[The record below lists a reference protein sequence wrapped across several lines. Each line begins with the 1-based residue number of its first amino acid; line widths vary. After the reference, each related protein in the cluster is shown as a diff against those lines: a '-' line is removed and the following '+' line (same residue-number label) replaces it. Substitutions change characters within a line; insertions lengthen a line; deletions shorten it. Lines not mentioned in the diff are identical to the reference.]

1 MSNTRV
7 PRLVSNRFA
16 WATATALWSFA
27 SIAARPAIG
36 EGQAAPFHLLEA
48 TVDSIHA
55 AYKTGRLTSRQL
67 VQQYL
72 DRIEAY
78 DKKGPAINAIIT
90 VNPKA
95 LDEADRLDAAFKTSG
110 FVGPLHGIPIILK
123 DQIDAVGMP
132 TTLGSVLFKDYYPD
146 RDAFVTQKLKQAG
159 AIILAKATLGE
170 LGGGDTHGSLFG
182 STRNPYALDRTAGGS
197 SGGSGASLSAN
208 FATLAVGQESFAS
221 IRRPAAWNGVVG
233 MRPTV
238 SLVSRS
244 GAYDG
249 SPELNGSLGPMARTV
264 ADLARL
270 LDVMVGDDPEDPI
283 TAFTLGHVPATYTA
297 ALDTNGLKGA
307 RIGVLRQSIGY
318 QSEPESA
325 DFAKVTAAFNKAV
338 GELKAA
344 GAILVDPVVIPRLAE
359 LLATRALGPAEAD
372 ESFKQYFG
380 RSAKAPFAS
389 RDEMLRSPSFDS
401 VSPISRARLRTPLDS
416 LKNAEYI
423 AARDTL
429 MKSVMKVM
437 ADQQLT
443 AIVYKAVEHQPTL
456 IADGTRPPYVN
467 QKGATALNTFLA
479 LVPAISVPAGFT
491 SDNLPTGIV
500 FMGGP
505 WDDATV
511 IKLAYAYEQ
520 ATHHRRPPATT
531 PALPRE
537 P

>member
-1 MSNTRV
+1 MGNRRIPRASN
-7 PRLVSNRFA
+7 LFG

-27 SIAARPAIG
+27 SIAARPAVG
-36 EGQAAPFHLLEA
+36 ECQAAPFHLLEA

-55 AYKTGRLTSRQL
+55 AYKTGRLTARQL
-67 VQQYL
+67 VQRYL

-78 DKKGPAINAIIT
+78 DKKGPAINAVIT

-95 LDEADRLDAAFKTSG
+95 LDEADRLDAAFKRSG

-146 RDAFVTQKLKQAG
+146 HDAFVTQKLKQAG
-159 AIILAKATLGE
+159 AIIVAKATLGE
-170 LGGGDTHGSLFG
+170 FGTGDAHGSLFG
-182 STRNPYALDRTAGGS
+182 STRTPYALDRTAGGS
-197 SGGSGASLSAN
+197 SGGSGASVSAN
-208 FATLAVGQESFAS
+208 FATLAIGQEGFSS

-233 MRPTV
+233 MRP
-238 SLVSRS
+238 SAGLVSRS
-244 GAYDG
+244 GVYNGWPDI
-249 SPELNGSLGPMARTV
+249 NGSLGPMSRTV

-270 LDVMVGDDPEDPI
+270 LDVMVGYDTEDPL
-283 TAFTLGHVPATYTA
+283 TAFGVGHVPATYTT
-297 ALDTNGLKGA
+297 ALDKNGLKGT

-318 QSEPESA
+318 QSDPESA
-325 DFAKVTAAFNKAV
+325 DFATVTAAFDNAL
-338 GELKAA
+338 GELKSA
-344 GAILVDPVVIPRLAE
+344 GAVLVDPIVIPRLAE
-359 LLATRALGPAEAD
+359 LLDTRAQGPREAD
-372 ESFKQYFG
+372 ESFTTYFG
-380 RSAKAPFAS
+380 RSAKTPFAS
-389 RDEMLRSPSFDS
+389 RDAMLQSPSFDS
-401 VSPISRARLRTPLDS
+401 VSPISRARLRAPLDS
-416 LKNAEYI
+416 RKHDEYL
-423 AARDTL
+423 AARDEL
-429 MKSVMKVM
+429 MTNVLKVM

-456 IADGTRPPYVN
+456 IADGWRPPYVN
-467 QKGATALNTFLA
+467 QKGATALNTFLVF
-479 LVPAISVPAGFT
+479 VPAIAVPSGFT

-500 FMGGP
+500 FLGRP
-505 WDDATV
+505 YDDATV